1 MGLSDRRISK
11 QSGAMSY
18 TDSVLTT
25 ARICLDNSNMPPTVT
40 LKHTLNQQHAATEY
54 LKHIILGGTI
64 KMPLSHY

>member
-1 MGLSDRRISK
+1 
-11 QSGAMSY
+11 MSY